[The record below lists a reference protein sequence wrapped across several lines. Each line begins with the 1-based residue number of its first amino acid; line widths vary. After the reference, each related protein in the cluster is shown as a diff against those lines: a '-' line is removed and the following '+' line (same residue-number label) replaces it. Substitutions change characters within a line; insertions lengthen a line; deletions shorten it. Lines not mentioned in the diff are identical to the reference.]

1 MFRKSIGAVIA
12 LLLALPASLPASS
25 QQTSPQLSLPRIEG
39 PPMPPARPQ
48 QLQLPLTPGRPRP
61 SGNPSS
67 DLGNSADS
75 VLGQLGRDIARSSGA
90 ITGLGL
96 GIFDTITQSGT
107 CNTFDE
113 RVQRA
118 LMNAEASILSDAGGR
133 IVGGLLTSALGGN
146 DPGALSKSVGDVA
159 GKVVTHKLNREM
171 SENIEKYLRSRF
183 SNDEVLAYQLCKLTQ
198 AGETVRDAFERA
210 FDLRFAE
217 RCNLRIA
224 EVDSLGAADFEERF
238 ACAYR
243 DRADRAALDG
253 MIDDVFQANLI
264 VCRAGLSL
272 IRELAPNRLRAT
284 PGRPET
290 LGCDSSEDVTRTW
303 QAYLD
308 GRTD

>member
-1 MFRKSIGAVIA
+1 MSWKVFGPVIA
-12 LLLALPASLPASS
+12 LLLALPVSLPAVS
-25 QQTSPQLSLPRIEG
+25 QQTSPQLSLPGIEP

-48 QLQLPLTPGRPRP
+48 QLQLPLTPGRPQTP
-61 SGNPSS
+61 ENSPP
-67 DLGNSADS
+67 DLDNSADS

-96 GIFDTITQSGT
+96 GILDTIEQSGT

-113 RVQRA
+113 RLQRA
-118 LMNAEASILSDAGGR
+118 LMNAEASILSDAGGM

-146 DPGALSKSVGDVA
+146 DPGLLSKSVGDVA
-159 GKVVTHKLNREM
+159 GKVVTHKLNRAM
-171 SENIEKYLRSRF
+171 SENIENYLRSRF

-272 IRELAPNRLRAT
+272 IRELAPNRLRVAS
-284 PGRPET
+284 GRPET
-290 LGCDSSEDVTRTW
+290 LGCDSNEDVTRTW